1 MVKFIKKIPPMME
14 KAPKVSI
21 IILNWNTKHFLEKF
35 LSPLLQTDY
44 PNFEVIVADNG
55 SKDGSTDLIE
65 EKFKNVKLVKF
76 DKNYGFA
83 GGYNRSFKF
92 ADGKYIVLL
101 NSDVEVTPN
110 WLNPIINFMEE
121 NPDVFAC
128 QPKILSF
135 YERNKF
141 EYAGACGG
149 FIDVF
154 GYPFCRGRIFDF
166 CEEDKG
172 QYDDAIQVFWATG
185 ACLVV
190 RKELLKEIGFLD
202 EDFFAHM
209 EEIDLCWR
217 ANLNGYKIFCLPR
230 SIVYHVGGGTLP
242 KINPWKT
249 FLNHRNS
256 LIMLEK
262 NLDTPK
268 LFLIIPI
275 RLILDLVTAF
285 TYLVKGDIK
294 NFIAVL
300 KAIFVF
306 LFFQPKWIRK
316 RIENRKNL
324 KRRKIEDKLIYKR
337 SIVFDYFIL
346 GKKKFSDLK
355 F

>member
-1 MVKFIKKIPPMME
+1 M
-14 KAPKVSI
+14 PKVSI

-35 LSPLLQTDY
+35 LPPLLQTDY

-55 SKDGSTDLIE
+55 STDGSTDLIE

-76 DKNYGFA
+76 DKNYGFS

-92 ADGKYIVLL
+92 ANGKYIVLL
-101 NSDVEVTPN
+101 NSDVEVTPS

-141 EYAGACGG
+141 EYAGASGG
-149 FIDVF
+149 FIDIF
-154 GYPFCRGRIFDF
+154 GYTFCRGRIFDF

-172 QYDDAIQVFWATG
+172 QYDDTIQVFWATG

-190 RKELLKEIGFLD
+190 RKEFLSEIGLLD

-217 ANLNGYKIFCLPR
+217 ANLNGYKIFCLPQ
-230 SIVYHVGGGTLP
+230 SVVYHVGGGTLP

-262 NLDTPK
+262 NLDTLK
-268 LFLIIPI
+268 LFIIIPI
-275 RLILDLVTAF
+275 RLALDLVTAI
-285 TYLVKGDIK
+285 TYILKADLK
-294 NFIAVL
+294 NFIAVM
-300 KAIFVF
+300 KAISIF
-306 LFFQPKWIRK
+306 LLLQPKWIYK
-316 RIENRKNL
+316 RIETRKKL
-324 KRRKIEDKLIYKR
+324 KKNKIADKLIYKR